1 LKNLKLSHHGRP
13 DLRVGQDRLGQD
25 NQAKHL
31 VADGAL
37 PALRHFEE
45 LSRRFTKCD
54 KLKLLRHFAK
64 CDKLKL
70 LRRFQKCDQNLRRF
84 AKRLY
89 SSNHRIRQLFRQQQR
104 QQRDSRFEISF
115 AIWIKEIISVFLN
128 DLFLKAP
135 NNGCFGLTP

>member
-1 LKNLKLSHHGRP
+1 MKNLKLSHHGRP

-37 PALRHFEE
+37 PALRHLEE
-45 LSRRFTKCD
+45 LS
-54 KLKLLRHFAK
+54 RHFAK

-84 AKRLY
+84 PKRLY

-135 NNGCFGLTP
+135 NNGYFGLTP